1 MSNQRESEAEMGSRE
16 GERVVLVTGGAGY
29 LGRHVVRRF
38 LEGNSVVHVPVQSPE
53 DGESLE
59 GFLQEMTE
67 SLHIHVSEDLASPE
81 IVQRLMGDIEATG
94 SGSPGVLLNLAG
106 GFSMSSIEETTP
118 DDWNRMIGMNAT
130 TAFLLSRSVIPGMKQ
145 AGWGRIINVAAFPA
159 IERGQAQ
166 LTAYGAAKAAV
177 LNLTQSLA
185 REVVRNGITVNAVI
199 PSIIDTPANREAMPD
214 AGRDGWLSPDD
225 IAGVIRF
232 LASDDASIVT
242 GAAIPLTLD

>member
-1 MSNQRESEAEMGSRE
+1 MVGREA
-16 GERVVLVTGGAGY
+16 ERVVLVTGGAGH

-38 LEGNSVVHVPVQSPE
+38 LEGNAVVHVPVRSRE
-53 DGESLE
+53 DGEALE
-59 GFLQEMTE
+59 SFLQGKDGR
-67 SLHIHVSEDLASPE
+67 LHVHLSEDLTSPE
-81 IVQRLMGDIEATG
+81 IVQRLLGRIEGVGD
-94 SGSPGVLLNLAG
+94 GSPDVLLNLAG
-106 GFSMSSIEETTP
+106 GFTMSPIEQTTP

-130 TAFLLSRSVIPGMKQ
+130 TAFLLSRSVIPGMKR

-159 IERGQAQ
+159 IERGKAG

-185 REVVRNGITVNAVI
+185 RELVGHGITVNSVI
-199 PSIIDTPANREAMPD
+199 PSIIDTPANRESMPD

-225 IAGVIRF
+225 IAGVMRF